1 MNFTGTA
8 GVSGGQGKSKLPV
21 GLQITQQQQDMHTVL
36 SKLFLK
42 SEKSPDSLERML
54 AVTRMLLTFLSQI
67 MKPGKRFQDVPSV
80 VLGEHYL
87 SHREL
92 TGELYRGDHTR
103 TYLQELCAYDPVE
116 APVTPKV
123 YGDVGH
129 ADIGTWFTSV
139 VPKTHVRVKK
149 EGGIMAVGGPGQ
161 IYALVDLEGQGKVY
175 YRRHDEE
182 YVFGFP
188 SIVLCDPLSEKCR
201 MDLEGVVE
209 ISCDATGLQT
219 ELRFK
224 PWRDEYVKGEVK
236 TLLGDGMQTLARI
249 EGHWDTDVS
258 VHSTTNDA
266 NGVLFSASDDPP
278 LMKIPPTINL
288 ADPGPQT
295 MRRLW
300 SAIIESLLYSD
311 CQSVTGAA
319 AKKAQDLVASFPNFL
334 KKSLMYTVPENPQ
347 GRSALA
353 AGGDVND
360 PTSQIAAVLDKRPLP
375 PVCKI
380 QRAMGRYLTYQLMYR
395 LQSVSFQALEHEEA
409 EYPTRVKQQQEQH
422 AGSTTLSMQS

>member
-1 MNFTGTA
+1 MRQRDYTSTEQLLTEMFASSSQTTKQ
-8 GVSGGQGKSKLPV
+8 GGKKIPI
-21 GLQITQQQQDMHTVL
+21 GLQITQQQQDMHTML
-36 SKLFLK
+36 SRLLLK

-54 AVTRMLLTFLSQI
+54 AVTRMVLTFLSQI
-67 MKPGKRFQDVPSV
+67 AKPGKRFQDVPSV

-92 TGELYRGDHTR
+92 PGELYRGDHTR

-116 APVTPKV
+116 APVGAHV
-123 YGDVGH
+123 YEKEGH
-129 ADIGTWFTSV
+129 ADIGTWLTNI
-139 VPKTHVRVKK
+139 VPKAQVRVKK
-149 EGGIMAVGGPGQ
+149 EGGIIGGSGGMAYVV
-161 IYALVDLEGQGKVY
+161 IALEGHGKVY
-175 YRRHDEE
+175 YQRHDEE
-182 YVFGFP
+182 YVFNFP
-188 SIVLCDPLSEKCR
+188 SILLCDPLSEKCPI
-201 MDLEGVVE
+201 DLEGVVD

-224 PWRDEYVKGEVK
+224 PWREEYVKGEVK
-236 TLLGDGMQTLARI
+236 TLLGDGMHTLARI
-249 EGHWDTDVS
+249 DGHWDTEVS
-258 VHSTTNDA
+258 VHSATTDA
-266 NGVLFSASDDPP
+266 NGVLFSTSDDPP
-278 LMKIPPTINL
+278 LMTVPPVINL

-300 SAIIESLLYSD
+300 SAMIESLLYCECPSATG
-311 CQSVTGAA
+311 SV
-319 AKKAQDLVASFPNFL
+319 AKKAQELSSSFPSHL
-334 KKSLMYTVPENPQ
+334 KKSLLYVVPENPQ

-395 LQSVSFQALEHEEA
+395 LQSVSFQALEQEEA
-409 EYPTRVKQQQEQH
+409 EYPQRTK
-422 AGSTTLSMQS
+422 

>member
-1 MNFTGTA
+1 MIA
-8 GVSGGQGKSKLPV
+8 SGGQNIKHAGKNLPI
-21 GLQITQQQQDMHTVL
+21 GLQITQQQQDVHTSL
-36 SKLFLK
+36 SKLLLK

-54 AVTRMLLTFLSQI
+54 AVTRMVLTFLSQI
-67 MKPGKRFQDVPSV
+67 VKPGKRFQDVPSV

-116 APVTPKV
+116 AAIPSKTYEK
-123 YGDVGH
+123 GGH
-129 ADIGTWFTSV
+129 ADIGTWHTHI
-139 VPKTHVRVKK
+139 VPKAQVRVKK
-149 EGGIMAVGGPGQ
+149 EGGIIGGGGGQ
-161 IYALVDLEGQGKVY
+161 AYVVIALQGQSKVY
-175 YRRHDEE
+175 YPRHDEE

-188 SIVLCDPLSEKCR
+188 SVILCDPLSEKCPI
-201 MDLEGVVE
+201 DLEGTVE
-209 ISCDATGLQT
+209 ISCNATGLQT

-224 PWRDEYVKGEVK
+224 PWRDEYVKGDVK
-236 TLLGDGMQTLARI
+236 TLLGDGMHTLARI

-258 VHSTTNDA
+258 VHSATSDA
-266 NGVLFSASDDPP
+266 NGVLFSSSDDPP
-278 LMKIPPTINL
+278 LIKVPPVIDL

-300 SAIIESLLYSD
+300 SAMIESLLYCE
-311 CQSVTGAA
+311 CQSATGSM
-319 AKKAQDLVASFPNFL
+319 AKKAQDLSTSFTSHL
-334 KKSLMYTVPENPQ
+334 KKSLQYVVPENPQ

-380 QRAMGRYLTYQLMYR
+380 QRAMGRHLTYQLMYKV
-395 LQSVSFQALEHEEA
+395 QSISFQALESEEA
-409 EYPTRVKQQQEQH
+409 EFPKKQQERQ
-422 AGSTTLSMQS
+422 